1 TMTAY
6 LVYLIAGLVLVY
18 LILEFTGFL
27 EELGE
32 RQARKKQGQSGQEKP
47 GLDKDLERR
56 LQVFE
61 DYLKDAN
68 DTPDE

>member
-1 TMTAY
+1 MTAY
-6 LVYLIAGLVLVY
+6 LVYVVAGLVLIY

-32 RQARKKQGQSGQEKP
+32 RQAGRKEGQSGQDQP
-47 GLDKDLERR
+47 GLDKDIERR

>member
-1 TMTAY
+1 MTAY
-6 LVYLIAGLVLVY
+6 LVYVVAGLALVY

-27 EELGE
+27 EELSE
-32 RQARKKQGQSGQEKP
+32 QQARKKTGQTGQDKP
-47 GLDKDLERR
+47 GLDKETERR